1 MCVCVNESI
10 RVRDH
15 NTYISRRRGQV
26 SLHRCS
32 RRARLAAD
40 VSERGALGGGGAT
53 CARRGRQ
60 RLGLFLR
67 GLQGGLDLRDAGG
80 RRHLR
85 LDGFA
90 AEVLEA
96 VAGSW
101 PGTRRSGSS
110 GLRSELTRGGERE
123 ED

>member
-1 MCVCVNESI
+1 MCEREST
-10 RVRDH
+10 RERDQ

-40 VSERGALGGGGAT
+40 VSGRGALGGGGAT
-53 CARRGRQ
+53 WARRGRQ

-67 GLQGGLDLRDAGG
+67 GLHAGLDLRDAGG
-80 RRHLR
+80 RRYLR

-96 VAGSW
+96 VA
-101 PGTRRSGSS
+101 
-110 GLRSELTRGGERE
+110 
-123 ED
+123 